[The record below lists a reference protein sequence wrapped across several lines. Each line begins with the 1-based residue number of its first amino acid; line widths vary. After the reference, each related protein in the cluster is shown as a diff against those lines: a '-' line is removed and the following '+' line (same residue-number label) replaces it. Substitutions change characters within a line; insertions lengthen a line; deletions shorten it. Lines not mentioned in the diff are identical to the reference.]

1 MMHILFQGER
11 QIAAA
16 ERFQRLCMEMAKHPA
31 RVQKRMRIE
40 SGTPHGFVEVLT

>member
-1 MMHILFQGER
+1 MHILIQDGR

-16 ERFQRLCMEMAKHPA
+16 HRFQRLCMEMAKHPA

>member
-1 MMHILFQGER
+1 MHVLTHRGV

-16 ERFQRLCMEMAKHPA
+16 HRFQRLCMEMAKHPA